1 MSPKLITVDAPK
13 KASINARVTLKR
25 ALKAVGTDFEY
36 GLWIVERVPR
46 KALARATK
54 LGFKF
59 SILKV

>member
-13 KASINARVTLKR
+13 TASTNARLLLRR
-25 ALKAVGTDFEY
+25 ALKAAGTNFQY
-36 GLWIVERVPR
+36 GIWLVERVPR
-46 KALARATK
+46 KAIARATK